1 MKEESPILPHQN
13 KSLKDVKDEFWQ
25 EIPGFEGF
33 LLLSNFGRLK
43 SLARYVERRNG
54 SKGYWTKD
62 KILSPTVRK
71 TKNNYTGDCTFHL
84 FCNVGYNCKKVHLNI
99 RRLVYKMFVDESLD
113 GKDKR
118 YWVVSMKDG
127 NGLNCQPSNLEL
139 IHVKKEWIEVYEKK
153 EMLYHFT
160 KRVKKIER
168 NEIRKW
174 PVQIGLKSSSTQ

>member
-1 MKEESPILPHQN
+1 VKEESPILPHQN

-139 IHVKKEWIEVYEKK
+139 IHVKKE
-153 EMLYHFT
+153 
-160 KRVKKIER
+160 
-168 NEIRKW
+168 
-174 PVQIGLKSSSTQ
+174 